1 MIDIALLVVIAL
13 SALLGVLRGFVSIV
27 ISLASWVLGG
37 WAALVFGQDAAA
49 WWAASAEPGTGHV
62 IAGYVSV
69 FLLVMV
75 AVWPSAW

>member
-37 WAALVFGQDAAA
+37 WAALVFG
-49 WWAASAEPGTGHV
+49 
-62 IAGYVSV
+62 
-69 FLLVMV
+69 
-75 AVWPSAW
+75 